1 MIVTCQECESSFN
14 INDEMIKETGSKVKC
29 SKCENVFVV
38 YPEAEADEADFD
50 TSLTGH
56 AEDSDDLDFSQ
67 EDESDDDLG
76 LPDLDAMFE
85 EDQDSEIADISDDL
99 DLDIG
104 GDLETDDLDIS
115 EDLDAEDILSELD
128 ESADTDLPDIDT
140 MMDLDEDSDTE
151 AVDEELELDL
161 DEGLAF
167 DEADEPEELGAE
179 TDETELDLLD
189 AESLLDEDVGL
200 EAEDISDQVTDEL
213 ELDADLPDMDSATG
227 EVEDL
232 AEELDLGS
240 FAEETESAAGADSAD
255 ELDLSD
261 LEGLIDEDS
270 GTTSEKITED
280 VSEDLD
286 LELDFE
292 AESADSAED
301 VDQVDELDLSDL
313 EDTADT
319 VLAAEAPEGIEGAA
333 EELDLDLEFEE
344 ETGEAVQDGAVQ
356 EEDDQIDELDLSDLE
371 EAADTDVSTEAAAE
385 ELDLDLDVEAE
396 SAEATAEAEGV
407 DELDFSDLEDIVES
421 DESPAGEE
429 VAAAS
434 AEELQPDL
442 ELDFDVDDES
452 QAPAAE
458 AAEETADELDF
469 SDLGKMLEDDEGPV
483 LEDVAD
489 DSPQELDLD
498 SDVDL
503 ESEDTTPQEV
513 AADTSPETSD
523 EEFLDIEKMLE
534 ESEDEALEVD
544 STPESVELDLDLD
557 SALEESDALD
567 FSDAAED
574 DLEFNLLDS
583 DEAALQEESS
593 DLEASD
599 FQADAITTEATTSG
613 VTTDGISDAT
623 SDFDTDEFTDSQ
635 DLGGQTEMLDEM
647 PLPKKQR
654 SVRKPLT
661 VFALFI
667 ILLFG
672 VLVIPQ
678 NLGLKIPFL
687 SDINVPYVSDIKIPY
702 LADKFNPQP
711 KDTAG
716 NLFITPMSASISYQ
730 LVENSKAGPLF
741 VIKGQVKND
750 YDHARSFIR
759 VTGKV
764 YRKGNV
770 LAKTATVYSGNLL
783 SENELTNLDMI
794 AINKKLQNRFG
805 LKRSNVKVK
814 TGRSVPFMIVF
825 DKVPSNL
832 DEYTVEV
839 AGSTL

>member
-14 INDEMIKETGSKVKC
+14 INDEIIKETGSKVKC

-38 YPEAEADEADFD
+38 YPEVESGEADFEAPLAAFAQD
-50 TSLTGH
+50 
-56 AEDSDDLDFSQ
+56 DDDLDFAQ

-76 LPDLDAMFE
+76 LPDLDSMFE
-85 EDQDSEIADISDDL
+85 EDQESDVADLSDDLDIDIGGDLEADDL

-104 GDLETDDLDIS
+104 EDLE
-115 EDLDAEDILSELD
+115 AEDILSELD
-128 ESADTDLPDIDT
+128 ESAETDLPDIDT
-140 MMDLDEDSDTE
+140 MMDFDEDSDAE
-151 AVDEELELDL
+151 APGEDIDEELELDL
-161 DEGLAF
+161 DEGLGI
-167 DEADEPEELGAE
+167 DDIDEPEELGAE
-179 TDETELDLLD
+179 TDETELDMLD
-189 AESLLDEDVGL
+189 AESLLDEDGAL
-200 EAEDISDQVTDEL
+200 EAEDTSDQVADEL
-213 ELDADLPDMDSATG
+213 ELD
-227 EVEDL
+227 
-232 AEELDLGS
+232 
-240 FAEETESAAGADSAD
+240 FESAAEDAESAASADSAD

-261 LEGLIDEDS
+261 LEDLIDADS
-270 GTTSEKITED
+270 GAESEEIAEV

-286 LELDFE
+286 MEIDFE
-292 AESADSAED
+292 TEPVESADDAE
-301 VDQVDELDLSDL
+301 QVDELDLSDL

-319 VLAAEAPEGIEGAA
+319 ALAAEAAGGIEGAA

-344 ETGEAVQDGAVQ
+344 ESGDA
-356 EEDDQIDELDLSDLE
+356 DQIDELDLSDLE

-385 ELDLDLDVEAE
+385 ELDLDLDVDAE
-396 SAEATAEAEGV
+396 PAEATAEAEGV
-407 DELDFSDLEDIVES
+407 DELDFSDLEDVVES

-434 AEELQPDL
+434 PEELQSDL

-458 AAEETADELDF
+458 ATAETADELDF
-469 SDLGKMLEDDEGPV
+469 SDLGKMLEDDEEPV
-483 LEDVAD
+483 LEDVTD
-489 DSPQELDLD
+489 ESPQELDLD
-498 SDVDL
+498 FDVDL
-503 ESEDTTPQEV
+503 EPETASPQEA
-513 AADTSPETSD
+513 AADTSAATGD

-534 ESEDEALEVD
+534 ESEDEALEIE

-583 DEAALQEESS
+583 DEAALQEDSS

-599 FQADAITTEATTSG
+599 FQTDAVTTDATTSG
-613 VTTDGISDAT
+613 VTTDGISDTA
-623 SDFDTDEFTDSQ
+623 SDFDTGEFTDSQ
-635 DLGGQTEMLDEM
+635 DLSGQTEMLDSM
-647 PLPKKQR
+647 PMAKKQR

-661 VFALFI
+661 VFALFL
-667 ILLFG
+667 ILISG
-672 VLVIPQ
+672 VLIIPQ

-687 SDINVPYVSDIKIPY
+687 SDIKVPYISDIKIPY
-702 LADKFNPQP
+702 LSDKFNPQS

-730 LVENSKAGPLF
+730 LVDNSKTGQLF

-770 LAKTATVYSGNLL
+770 LAKTATVYGGNLL
-783 SENELTNLDMI
+783 SENELASLDMI

-805 LKRSNVKVK
+805 IRKSNVKVK
-814 TGRSVPFMIVF
+814 TGRAVPFMIVF
-825 DKVPSNL
+825 DKVPGNL
-832 DEYTVEV
+832 DEYSVEV

>member
-14 INDEMIKETGSKVKC
+14 INDEIIKETGSKVKC

-38 YPEAEADEADFD
+38 YPEAESDEADFEAPLAGFTQD
-50 TSLTGH
+50 
-56 AEDSDDLDFSQ
+56 DDDLDFAE

-76 LPDLDAMFE
+76 LPDLDSMFE
-85 EDQDSEIADISDDL
+85 EDQESDVADLSDDLDIDIGGDLEADDL

-104 GDLETDDLDIS
+104 EDLE
-115 EDLDAEDILSELD
+115 AEDILSELD
-128 ESADTDLPDIDT
+128 ESAETDLPDIDT
-140 MMDLDEDSDTE
+140 MMDFDEDSDAE
-151 AVDEELELDL
+151 APGEDIDEELELDL
-161 DEGLAF
+161 DEGLGI
-167 DEADEPEELGAE
+167 DDIDEPEELGAE
-179 TDETELDLLD
+179 TDETELDMLD
-189 AESLLDEDVGL
+189 AESLLDEDGAL
-200 EAEDISDQVTDEL
+200 EAEDTSDQVADEL
-213 ELDADLPDMDSATG
+213 ELD
-227 EVEDL
+227 
-232 AEELDLGS
+232 
-240 FAEETESAAGADSAD
+240 FESAAEDAESAASADSAD

-261 LEGLIDEDS
+261 LEDLIDADS
-270 GTTSEKITED
+270 GAESEEVTEV

-286 LELDFE
+286 MEIDFE
-292 AESADSAED
+292 AESAESAD
-301 VDQVDELDLSDL
+301 DADQVDELDLSDL

-319 VLAAEAPEGIEGAA
+319 ALAGEAAGGIEGAA

-344 ETGEAVQDGAVQ
+344 ESGDA
-356 EEDDQIDELDLSDLE
+356 DQIDELDLSDLE

-396 SAEATAEAEGV
+396 PAEATAEAEGV
-407 DELDFSDLEDIVES
+407 DELDFSDLEDVVES

-434 AEELQPDL
+434 PEELQSDL

-458 AAEETADELDF
+458 ATAETADELDF
-469 SDLGKMLEDDEGPV
+469 SDLGKMLEDDEEPV
-483 LEDVAD
+483 LEDVTD

-498 SDVDL
+498 FDVDL
-503 ESEDTTPQEV
+503 EPETASPQEA
-513 AADTSPETSD
+513 AADSSSATGD

-534 ESEDEALEVD
+534 ESEDEALEIE
-544 STPESVELDLDLD
+544 SIPESVELDLNLD

-583 DEAALQEESS
+583 DEAALQEDSS
-593 DLEASD
+593 DLETSD
-599 FQADAITTEATTSG
+599 FQTDAVTTDATTSG
-613 VTTDGISDAT
+613 VTTDGISDTA
-623 SDFDTDEFTDSQ
+623 SDFDTGEFTDSQ
-635 DLGGQTEMLDEM
+635 DLSGQTEMLDSM
-647 PLPKKQR
+647 PMAKKQR

-661 VFALFI
+661 VFALFL
-667 ILLFG
+667 ILISG
-672 VLVIPQ
+672 VLIIPQ

-687 SDINVPYVSDIKIPY
+687 SDIKVPYISDIKIPY
-702 LADKFNPQP
+702 LSDKFNPQS

-730 LVENSKAGPLF
+730 LVDNSKTGQLF

-770 LAKTATVYSGNLL
+770 LAKTATVYGGNLL
-783 SENELTNLDMI
+783 SENELASLDMI

-805 LKRSNVKVK
+805 IRKSNVKVK
-814 TGRSVPFMIVF
+814 TGRAVPFMIVF
-825 DKVPSNL
+825 DKVPGNL
-832 DEYTVEV
+832 DEYSVEV